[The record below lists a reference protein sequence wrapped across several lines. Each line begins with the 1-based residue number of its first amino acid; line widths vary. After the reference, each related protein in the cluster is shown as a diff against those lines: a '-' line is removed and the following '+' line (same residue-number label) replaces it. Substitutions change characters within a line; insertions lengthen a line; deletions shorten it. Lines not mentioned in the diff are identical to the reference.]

1 MTVFPMEVSLQIPD
15 ELAERIGGHVALLE
29 KAALEAVA
37 AKAYEEDLLSL
48 EQVRALLEL
57 PSQWEAVAVL
67 KRHQVWPGLSVDEV
81 LDDMAVVAEKLAALQ
96 TYNLIAEKA
105 ARGSQENF
113 LKAMSAVPAGVVREG
128 DEIPSGYK
136 RKSKPS

>member
-1 MTVFPMEVSLQIPD
+1 MEVSLQIPD

-48 EQVRALLEL
+48 EQVRSLLEL

-67 KRHQVWPGLSVDEV
+67 KRHQVWPGQSVDEV
-81 LDDMAVVAEKLAALQ
+81 LDDMAVVA
-96 TYNLIAEKA
+96 
-105 ARGSQENF
+105 
-113 LKAMSAVPAGVVREG
+113 GVHQG
-128 DEIPSGYK
+128 
-136 RKSKPS
+136 

>member
-1 MTVFPMEVSLQIPD
+1 MEVSLQIPD
-15 ELAERIGGHVALLE
+15 ELAERIGAHVALLE
-29 KAALEAVA
+29 RAALEAVA

-48 EQVRALLEL
+48 EQVQALLEL
-57 PSQWEAVAVL
+57 SSQWEAVSVL
-67 KRHQVWPGLSVDEV
+67 KRHQVWPGQNVDEV

>member
-1 MTVFPMEVSLQIPD
+1 MEVSLQIPD
-15 ELAERIGGHVALLE
+15 ELAVRFGGHVALLE

-57 PSQWEAVAVL
+57 PLQWEAVAVL
-67 KRHQVWPGLSVDEV
+67 KRHQVWPGQSVDEV